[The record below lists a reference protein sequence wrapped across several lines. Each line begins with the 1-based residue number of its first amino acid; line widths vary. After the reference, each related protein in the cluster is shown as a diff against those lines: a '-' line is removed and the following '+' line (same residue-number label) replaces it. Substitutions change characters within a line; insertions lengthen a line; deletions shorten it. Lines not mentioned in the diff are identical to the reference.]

1 MSRKFTAT
9 LATALTLG
17 ALIMSAEAQQH
28 RAIRLGNPAT
38 RFSKPLKKAD
48 DLRVLL
54 RSEKLK
60 ADVAAVLADYGWQG
74 DLADLDRAAAS
85 AEVTAI
91 QVPPNTRLP
100 FMAARKN
107 KKAYAMR
114 DVLWAGKKPIDA
126 FGFEFTSKCVKYRL
140 VTPKACSNFWVEEIG
155 KDTTSEGC
163 APKKELPPVVSVTG
177 AQSAC
182 VTQPVE
188 ITVNV
193 QNPPADGKVTLSVN
207 GKEAT
212 TGSLSAGSFRW
223 RFPGAATAGR
233 YEVKAVSG
241 GQTAT
246 SVVEVKPCEPTCGL
260 TVTPNP
266 AKAGK
271 PITVDVSGSRVA
283 AGVAGGIK
291 NVKVEVVQKGAVVQ
305 TIDMPAPNFAKN
317 DVVIKKGGVT
327 TLRAV
332 ATDEAGQVSTNAC
345 TADIDVKGGFPIYVQ
360 GAFGKE
366 RLTHDDAG
374 EVADALGFSPANSAF
389 AGSSS
394 KGSSAV
400 AAVASSA
407 AATEFSRCSPL
418 AGLSVGIL
426 PMLSDSAQLDVAL
439 GVKFAF
445 DDQSHTALFGDA
457 AINKVLGNGFFGGGV
472 SFWDIGKDSSGV
484 GLLLQGGVDLDKD
497 GKWQLV
503 GQTRVPFFNQFDNID
518 NNYQLWGGIR
528 FRPNSWK

>member
-17 ALIMSAEAQQH
+17 ALIISAEAQQH

-54 RSEKLK
+54 RAEKMR

-74 DLADLDRAAAS
+74 DVADLDRAASS
-85 AEVTAI
+85 AEISTI

-107 KKAYAMR
+107 KKPYAMR
-114 DVLWAGKKPIDA
+114 DVLWAGKKPIEA
-126 FGFEFTSKCVKYRL
+126 FGFEFSSKCQRYRL
-140 VTPKACSNFWVEEIG
+140 VTPKACSNFWLEDLG
-155 KDTTSEGC
+155 KDTADPAC
-163 APKKELPPVVSVTG
+163 APKVALPPVVSVTG

-188 ITVNV
+188 FTVNV
-193 QNPPADGKVTLSVN
+193 QNPPSDGKVTLSVN

-212 TGSLSAGSFRW
+212 TGTLSAGSFSW
-223 RFPGAATAGR
+223 RFPGAPTAGR

-260 TVTPNP
+260 TVSPNP

-271 PITVDVSGSRVA
+271 PMTVDVSGSRVA

-291 NVKVEVVQKGAVVQ
+291 SVKVEVVQKGAVVQ
-305 TIDMPAPNFAKN
+305 TVDMPAPNFVRN
-317 DVVIKKGGVT
+317 DVVIKKGGTT

-345 TADIDVKGGFPIYVQ
+345 TADLDVKGGFPIYV
-360 GAFGKE
+360 GGYFGKE
-366 RLTHDDAG
+366 RLTHDDID
-374 EVADALGFSPANSAF
+374 EVTDAFIATG
-389 AGSSS
+389 
-394 KGSSAV
+394 
-400 AAVASSA
+400 
-407 AATEFSRCSPL
+407 ATEFSRCSPL
-418 AGLSVGIL
+418 AGLTVGIL

-445 DDQSHTALFGDA
+445 DDDAHTALFGDA
-457 AINKVLGNGFFGGGV
+457 AINKVLSKGFFGGGV

-484 GLLLQGGVDLDKD
+484 GLLLQGGFDLDKD

-503 GQTRVPFFNQFDNID
+503 GQTRVPFFNQFDNIE